1 VVKIKETKIMMFT
14 VRKAIPEDAGAII
27 EFQLK
32 MAWETEKTTLDR
44 DTVTKV
50 SMPYSAILV
59 KVNIMLLKP
68 EAMLWLHS

>member
-1 VVKIKETKIMMFT
+1 MFT

-44 DTVTKV
+44 DTVTKG
-50 SMPYSAILV
+50 
-59 KVNIMLLKP
+59 VNAVFSDPGKGEYYVT
-68 EAMLWLHS
+68 EAGGNVVA